1 MKSSILCLY
10 TAILLLLPLPAFAAD
25 DTIDKTICK
34 LALGYQDIDEIQAD
48 LLAAAKREVI
58 NELFGEMI
66 VASTAVENFVVTSD
80 QIRTSSIGFVRVDG
94 NADFFQGEGFA
105 EVCVTIQAYVT
116 DEDMAQFN
124 PEKLE
129 KKYCDAD
136 KDMTTAQL
144 ITYVK
149 EEAVI
154 QSLVEYNPKLKG
166 ADNESL
172 LQLVQKVSYSES
184 GFISDTQTYCANFEG
199 YVVPVEV
206 TAYLESTTIK
216 NAAGANNSQM
226 RDINSVGDTSE
237 QNGMISFI
245 DDNGELNTD
254 LSWISGTSSLSKYEL
269 DHTGGKLTIH
279 SGPRTQ
285 LWDIVDSIPMI
296 LYPVSGDFTA
306 QVRLEIDP
314 KRNYDFAGLGV
325 RSTPIDSESWI
336 RMFRG
341 YGEYGNGQ
349 LLGYAT
355 MLNGKPADNIS
366 ITNATKQ
373 IYLRLTRR
381 GYDFQMDYSSD
392 AKSWTLLHESV
403 NVPMPETVYVHLYVN
418 TGTDNNNSFSADFM
432 EFSVMRN

>member
-1 MKSSILCLY
+1 MQRTIILIFSLLISALPSSVL
-10 TAILLLLPLPAFAAD
+10 AAD
-25 DTIDKTICK
+25 NVEKTICK
-34 LALGYQDIDEIQAD
+34 LAVGYQDVDEIQAD
-48 LLAAAKREVI
+48 LLATAKREVI

-80 QIRTSSIGFVRVDG
+80 QIRTSSIGFVRVEG
-94 NADFFQGEGFA
+94 NAEFFNGKGFA
-105 EVCVTIQAYVT
+105 EVCVTIHAYVT

-166 ADNESL
+166 TDNESL

-206 TAYLESTTIK
+206 TAYLESTIIK

-237 QNGMISFI
+237 QNGMISFV

-279 SGPRTQ
+279 SGPHTQ

-296 LYPVSGDFTA
+296 LYTVSGDFTA

-314 KRNYDFAGLGV
+314 KRNHDFAGLGV
-325 RSTPIDSESWI
+325 RSTAIDSDSWI

-341 YGEYGNGQ
+341 YGNGQ

-355 MLNGKPADNIS
+355 MLNGRPTDNIS